1 MEIIRCCAEKYKVRQ
16 FEEVMAPSVCEQWKA
31 TPHYIPFEPNTTM
44 ISICHNCTAVFQESH
59 PDINVLSLW
68 EFILQHDADFHYP
81 DYGCERMTIQD
92 CWRQYDNQAEQA
104 AVRELLRRMN
114 IEVVEMAENRE
125 HTRFCGTSLYR
136 PAPPRNL
143 KMAPKRFVEDAE
155 GMFVTHTEEEQKQL
169 MEEHC
174 QQYQTKK
181 VVAYCH
187 YCTEG
192 LRLVGQP
199 HYHIAELLFPYSV

>member
-1 MEIIRCCAEKYKVRQ
+1 MKYRYIASCVFTRDYPELSLRIQDYLKERFGMEIIRCCAEKYKVRQ

-104 AVRELLRRMN
+104 ALRELLHSRSMN
-114 IEVVEMAENRE
+114 
-125 HTRFCGTSLYR
+125 
-136 PAPPRNL
+136 
-143 KMAPKRFVEDAE
+143 KRK
-155 GMFVTHTEEEQKQL
+155 HL
-169 MEEHC
+169 N
-174 QQYQTKK
+174 
-181 VVAYCH
+181 
-187 YCTEG
+187 
-192 LRLVGQP
+192 
-199 HYHIAELLFPYSV
+199 I

>member
-1 MEIIRCCAEKYKVRQ
+1 MKYRYIASCVFTRDYPELSLRIQDYLKERFGMEIIRCCAEKYKVRQ

-92 CWRQYDNQAEQA
+92 CWRQYDNQAEQS
-104 AVRELLRRMN
+104 AVRELFRRMN
-114 IEVVEMAENRE
+114 IEVVEMAE
-125 HTRFCGTSLYR
+125 TLTIFL
-136 PAPPRNL
+136 
-143 KMAPKRFVEDAE
+143 F
-155 GMFVTHTEEEQKQL
+155 
-169 MEEHC
+169 
-174 QQYQTKK
+174 
-181 VVAYCH
+181 
-187 YCTEG
+187 
-192 LRLVGQP
+192 
-199 HYHIAELLFPYSV
+199 LLATVLFRYI